1 MMNQKQ
7 KEEAVTRLK
16 KIEGQ
21 VRGIIHM
28 VAENRYCID
37 LLTQTRAAISAIMK
51 VEDLILYQHLNTCVA
66 DSMRT
71 SDTENQKQK
80 ITEIMDVFSKYRK
93 SGVS

>member
-66 DSMRT
+66 AAMR
-71 SDTENQKQK
+71 SDDPGSKAESIDEVMNV
-80 ITEIMDVFSKYRK
+80 ITKFRK
-93 SGVS
+93 HG